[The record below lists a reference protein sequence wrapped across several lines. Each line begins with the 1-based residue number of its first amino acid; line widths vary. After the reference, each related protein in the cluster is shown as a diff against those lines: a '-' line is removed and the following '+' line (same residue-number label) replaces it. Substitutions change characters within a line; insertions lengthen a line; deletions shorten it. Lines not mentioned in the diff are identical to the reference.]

1 MLSTGVKYADYTL
14 FLLVRP
20 LLVVS
25 DVYRMS
31 IFTITGQEETGCM
44 MTQSGVFP
52 LQREL
57 LFSTAWTSRVTG
69 VAAMNLPALSAI
81 CSLPLTHRHLK
92 ELALSKRVV
101 LERARGR
108 DQNKNLK
115 EFWLQMFLWFYVEFR
130 KRVLFSVQP
139 RAGGAVI
146 WFPIPT
152 CCLVFLPSPLALSVR
167 SVLLTFPPK
176 ILQCFCC

>member
-57 LFSTAWTSRVTG
+57 LFSTA
-69 VAAMNLPALSAI
+69 
-81 CSLPLTHRHLK
+81 
-92 ELALSKRVV
+92 
-101 LERARGR
+101 
-108 DQNKNLK
+108 
-115 EFWLQMFLWFYVEFR
+115 
-130 KRVLFSVQP
+130 
-139 RAGGAVI
+139 
-146 WFPIPT
+146 
-152 CCLVFLPSPLALSVR
+152 
-167 SVLLTFPPK
+167 
-176 ILQCFCC
+176 